1 MVRSL
6 AVLEAMTNAPKE
18 LSQELDQ
25 PFSDRVLNPLL
36 ERLTGLGRRLSGA
49 DSAQRIRHKLD
60 LAGNPPGWTVD
71 RVAAW
76 KVLGA
81 IIGLAVGG
89 GAAMLLANSLT
100 TRIVFV
106 LVGVAIGFFGP
117 SLFLYQKA
125 YDRSARLLKELP
137 DAIDLLTISVESGLG
152 FDAAVQQVARNTE
165 GPLADEFSRVL
176 REMQIGQGRGDA
188 LRAMADRTNLP
199 DLRSFV
205 SAMVQADSFG
215 IPIAQ
220 VLRVQS
226 QEMRV
231 KRRQRAEEKAQQV
244 PVKITVPLIF
254 FILPC
259 LFIAVMGPAA
269 LSIIDNLSQVDVPES
284 LRRASIGARAFAA
297 VGLAVP
303 LALNPQREG
312 LIALGIL
319 VVAWAFA
326 CLDPVPTHGP
336 ADRPGGGGR
345 RHLLRLRPAGR
356 SRWSWRPWS
365 SCPSSPGLGAACGA
379 CPRRCPPS
387 W

>member
-1 MVRSL
+1 MLMLFVLGLLLVAMALAMLAMATRSESEQGGVIRSL

-18 LSQELDQ
+18 LAQDLDQ
-25 PFSDRVLNPLL
+25 PFSERVLNPLL
-36 ERLTGLGRRLSGA
+36 ERLNGIGRRLSGA

-71 RVAAW
+71 RVVSW

-81 IIGLAVGG
+81 IIGLVGG
-89 GAAMLLANSLT
+89 GLAGALFASSIT

-106 LVGVAIGFFGP
+106 ALGVVLGFFGP
-117 SLFLYQKA
+117 SLYLYQKA

-165 GPLADEFSRVL
+165 GPLADEFARVL
-176 REMQIGQGRGDA
+176 REMQIGQGRGEA
-188 LRAMADRTNLP
+188 LRALADRTNLP

-226 QEMRV
+226 AEMRV

-259 LFIAVMGPAA
+259 LFIAVMGPAI
-269 LSIIDNLSQVDVPES
+269 LSILDNLS
-284 LRRASIGARAFAA
+284 G
-297 VGLAVP
+297 
-303 LALNPQREG
+303 
-312 LIALGIL
+312 
-319 VVAWAFA
+319 
-326 CLDPVPTHGP
+326 
-336 ADRPGGGGR
+336 
-345 RHLLRLRPAGR
+345 
-356 SRWSWRPWS
+356 
-365 SCPSSPGLGAACGA
+365 
-379 CPRRCPPS
+379 
-387 W
+387 